1 MKLTYGEL
9 KELKFLMDNI
19 IKVGN
24 STINYWEAKGWEN
37 SNLPEERY
45 IKSKRK
51 EIELAEKFK
60 DKIEKAEFKIEI
72 N

>member
-19 IKVGN
+19 IRVGN
-24 STINYWEAKGWEN
+24 STINYWEVKGWEN
-37 SNLPEERY
+37 SNLSEERY